1 MTSDNAP
8 MQDPN
13 DSSPE
18 LDPSALNAS
27 EDAPKPKRARRPKA
41 VESQVAPEAEA
52 VVEEVAKPAP
62 RRRKAAVVAEDVP
75 AAVVEVAVEEAVETK
90 PKRAPRKKPVS
101 DAESVA
107 VAPVQAELANE
118 EAPVAREPA
127 GDGFLQLGPDVS
139 ESAPES
145 VQVSQE
151 GEQGGA
157 PDAEPRSEERGERG
171 RRDRG
176 PRGPRGDRPARNV
189 SEQQAG
195 ERGTEAG
202 GETLEGE
209 GDEARDPEQLPSRRA
224 AIAAEQANE
233 VFAELLSGDFD
244 TVRDE
249 VTEEQSEGAEAD
261 PQKRV
266 LRPEPD
272 APKLQKV
279 LAQSGVGSRRDI
291 EQMIEDGRIT
301 VNGHA
306 AHIGQR
312 VSYGDQVKIGGK
324 PIRIRIAPQP
334 ARILAYHKPVGE
346 VVTHDDPQGR
356 PTVFRRLPRLQN
368 GKWMSVGRLDLNTEG
383 LLLFTTS
390 GELANQLMHPR
401 FGVEREYAVRV
412 LGTLPESSKNKL
424 LEGVNI
430 EGQMASFKSIENGG
444 GEGVNHWYRVVITE
458 GRNREVRKLFE
469 TVGLA
474 VSRLIRVRYGAIVLP
489 RGLKRGVWVELGESD
504 VRAVKSLAGFDRP
517 DNFQKGGR
525 PEGGRNGKPQGG
537 GQQQQAPQGQDNFKG
552 RQGGP
557 GRGQQAGNGQQGN
570 GRGPQQ
576 GQGGYG
582 PQGGGNQGGNQGRN
596 NQNRPG
602 RPPMDRPQSGGVQ
615 AQQGPQGE
623 HNDDFDHIGPI
634 PNPLEQTFDKRF
646 AKGSKRITQG
656 FGRPDHNADRAGEP
670 KGGPRQPDPLQT
682 SVGYIGA
689 DAYFNKVGGRSGRG
703 GGGQGGG
710 GGGGNHGGGGGGGG
724 GGRGRR

>member
-13 DSSPE
+13 EPTSVPDAA
-18 LDPSALNAS
+18 SA
-27 EDAPKPKRARRPKA
+27 EAPKPKRAPRKKA
-41 VESQVAPEAEA
+41 VAEVSDEPVVAVQAESPSEASEGLPE
-52 VVEEVAKPAP
+52 AKPAP
-62 RRRKAAVVAEDVP
+62 RRRKAA
-75 AAVVEVAVEEAVETK
+75 AAASEEAAPVVVEASESK
-90 PKRAPRKKPVS
+90 PKRAPRKKVVAEPAEPVAAS
-101 DAESVA
+101 ASAESA
-107 VAPVQAELANE
+107 VESGVEPV
-118 EAPVAREPA
+118 PVVRERA

-139 ESAPES
+139 ESSGTEPAL
-145 VQVSQE
+145 VQGD
-151 GEQGGA
+151 GEQSSADGDGA
-157 PDAEPRSEERGERG
+157 NRFEERGERG
-171 RRDRG
+171 NRRDRG
-176 PRGPRGDRPARNV
+176 PRGQRGDRPPRPA
-189 SEQQAG
+189 SEASDEQGAQ
-195 ERGTEAG
+195 AG
-202 GETLEGE
+202 GELAEGE
-209 GDEARDPEQLPSRRA
+209 GGEREPDQLPSRRA

-244 TVRDE
+244 TARDE
-249 VTEEQSEGAEAD
+249 PAEEVAEGEGD

-301 VNGHA
+301 VNGEA

-312 VSYGDQVKIGGK
+312 VSYGDQVKVGGK

-368 GKWMSVGRLDLNTEG
+368 GKWMSVGRLDINTEG

-412 LGTLPESSKNKL
+412 LGTLPEASKNKL

-469 TVGLA
+469 AVGLA

-489 RGLKRGVWVELGESD
+489 RGLKRGVWIELGESD

-517 DNFQKGGR
+517 DNNFQK
-525 PEGGRNGKPQGG
+525 GGRNGKPQGQG
-537 GQQQQAPQGQDNFKG
+537 QGQQGQGNFKG
-552 RQGGP
+552 KQGGH
-557 GRGQQAGNGQQGN
+557 GQQQGN
-570 GRGPQQ
+570 GRDRDGRGPQ
-576 GQGGYG
+576 GQGGHG
-582 PQGGGNQGGNQGRN
+582 PQGGNQGGR
-596 NQNRPG
+596 NQNQHRQQGQQARPTV
-602 RPPMDRPQSGGVQ
+602 DNRPQGD
-615 AQQGPQGE
+615 

-646 AKGSKRITQG
+646 VKGSKRITQG
-656 FGRPDHNADRAGEP
+656 FGRPDHDAGNRAPAEK

-703 GGGQGGG
+703 GGGGG
-710 GGGGNHGGGGGGGG
+710 HGGGG